1 MAVAKQKQTGRA
13 GTHGLPEPA
22 TFDQMMAMTP
32 MEMARRSHL
41 VMSHYQE
48 LLNQANSL
56 KNPVYRQLMIEVL
69 TEPRM
74 TFMEMYDTTEKRE
87 AAKAKLV
94 QHGYAPKTVPAE
106 ELFPHNPM
114 NPQPYLSTPSSH
126 FDFYNAHPGGLCVT
140 VALNCRIAE
149 YYTHIYQDHFGVPI
163 DREIPVACLCIHEYP
178 KTWLYFWR
186 EDWTWPDDPLTIGDA
201 SWDAHDL
208 YVTAE
213 LMHRKIDP
221 LMVTAVA
228 AAHDMGQLEA
238 WMEGPRAVC
247 RWSGYDEVV
256 KFLHAGAL
264 LAGVDPVAYGVLERV
279 NGQLRLPPQPAE
291 IWISYLADMNW
302 PYTMG
307 AAHRLTEP
315 VIQEIAAA
323 DYGLSERDLRGRPY
337 NQLRSYVWSQI
348 GQIPMYETLVRE
360 GREAVRAQIHA
371 VLTPRA
377 A

>member
-1 MAVAKQKQTGRA
+1 MAVAKEKRA
-13 GTHGLPEPA
+13 GTTSRRVLPERV
-22 TFDQMMAMTP
+22 TFDRMMAMTP
-32 MEMARRSHL
+32 EEMARRSYL

-48 LLNQANSL
+48 LLNQANTL
-56 KNPVYRQLMIEVL
+56 RNPVYRQLMTEVL
-69 TEPRM
+69 TGPRM
-74 TFMEMYDTTEKRE
+74 TFMSLYDTKEKRE
-87 AAKAKLV
+87 AARAKLV
-94 QHGYAPKTVPAE
+94 DHGYAPKSVSADD
-106 ELFPHNPM
+106 LFPANPM
-114 NPQPYLSTPSSH
+114 SPQGYLSAPSSH

-149 YYTHIYQDHFGVPI
+149 YYAHMYQDHFGIPV
-163 DREIPVACLCIHEYP
+163 DREVPVACLCIHEYP
-178 KTWLYFWR
+178 KTWLYYWR

-213 LMHRKIDP
+213 LMHRKVDP

-247 RWSGYDEVV
+247 KWSGYDEVV
-256 KFLHAGAL
+256 KFLHAGSL
-264 LAGVDPVAYGVLERV
+264 LAGVDPVEYGLLERTS
-279 NGQLRLPPQPAE
+279 GKLRLPPQPAE
-291 IWISYLADMNW
+291 IWIGYLSDMNW

-315 VIQEIAAA
+315 VIQEVAAR
-323 DYGLSERDLRGRPY
+323 DYTISERDMTGRPY
-337 NQLRSYVWSQI
+337 NQFRSYVWSQI

-360 GREAVRAQIHA
+360 GKEAVRALIHA
-371 VLTPRA
+371 VVQPTA